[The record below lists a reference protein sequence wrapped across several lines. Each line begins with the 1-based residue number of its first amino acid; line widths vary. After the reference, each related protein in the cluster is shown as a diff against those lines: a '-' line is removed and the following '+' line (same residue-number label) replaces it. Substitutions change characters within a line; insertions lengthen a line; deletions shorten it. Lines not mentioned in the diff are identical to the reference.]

1 MFHDIPKP
9 VLEQMKELEE
19 IDAQDRQD
27 GTPYLKRL
35 RQIPPQAGRF
45 IALMAATVPK
55 GAWIEIG
62 TSAGYSA
69 LWIALAAQARGTK
82 LITFELLPEKVE
94 IAKKTFKNAKLGES
108 VELVHGDA
116 RGHISDYEEIAF
128 CFLDAEKEMY
138 QEFYDRVVPNLVPGG
153 LLLIDNATSHQE
165 MIQELLDQA
174 ETDERVDSL
183 VVPIGSGIL
192 VCRKIIQHAD

>member
-1 MFHDIPKP
+1 MFHNIPKA
-9 VLEQMKELEE
+9 VSEQMKELEK

-27 GTPYLKRL
+27 GTPHLKRL
-35 RQIPPQAGRF
+35 RQIPPQVGRF
-45 IALMAATVPK
+45 LALLAASTPK

-69 LWIALAAQARGTK
+69 LWITRAAQLRNTT
-82 LITFELLPEKVE
+82 LVTFELLPDKVE
-94 IAKKTFKNAKLGES
+94 LAKKTFKRAKLAEL

-138 QEFYDRVVPNLVPGG
+138 QEFYERVVPNLVPGG
-153 LLLIDNATSHQE
+153 LLLIDNAISHQE
-165 MIQELLDQA
+165 VLQGLLEQIAAD
-174 ETDERVDSL
+174 DRVDSL
-183 VVPIGSGIL
+183 LVPIGNGLLI
-192 VCRKIIQHAD
+192 CRKI